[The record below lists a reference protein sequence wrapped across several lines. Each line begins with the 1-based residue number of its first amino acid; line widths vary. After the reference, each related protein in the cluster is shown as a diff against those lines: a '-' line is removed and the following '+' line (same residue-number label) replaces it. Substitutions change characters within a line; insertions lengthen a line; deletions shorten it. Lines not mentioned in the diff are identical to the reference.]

1 MVLVGDGVEGFL
13 IDWGMGT
20 VDVAAA
26 SGESNDPDIPRSL
39 T

>member
-1 MVLVGDGVEGFL
+1 MVLVLGEGGVS

-20 VDVAAA
+20 VDVAA
-26 SGESNDPDIPRSL
+26 SSRESNDPDIPNSL